1 MCWKMTKMN
10 RRTCQLLVLLLW
22 GISDILQ
29 FPRKLPGFFFFYQI
43 SYSKTETEGLL
54 SVTGI
59 QTQSSPTLL
68 LPNPVLEDCQTSER
82 HKVFSIFIFSQN
94 ISSQKTEFYLR
105 HKIFLPFPNALLC
118 QQKVLKVQMCERVFA
133 FQETMGSFPMSTL
146 FYAKTFMKQVFI

>member
-1 MCWKMTKMN
+1 MTKMN

-82 HKVFSIFIFSQN
+82 HKLFSIFIFSFLEYPFKENRILFKAQN
-94 ISSQKTEFYLR
+94 ISS
-105 HKIFLPFPNALLC
+105 
-118 QQKVLKVQMCERVFA
+118 V
-133 FQETMGSFPMSTL
+133 S
-146 FYAKTFMKQVFI
+146 